1 MKDASGHICAPGD
14 WTVKGVNRRAMLRA
28 ELESFLREKLDAALS
43 VELFDTESSKDVF
56 RAVRGDG
63 GLMFVK
69 VVRSEQAVRLKA
81 LSEKLAQPF
90 VAKVYCVFPW
100 RDGWCVVCMEWQSGR
115 HIPLEDL
122 NEGQLQS
129 LADVHL
135 RLVAALKPEL
145 ELLPPKDYAEVYDTI
160 ADFARRH
167 PLARPLLKPLL
178 SIPPAD
184 RIAPAERLC
193 SIHGDFHYLN
203 YLFEGD
209 EISAVMDFD
218 KVRRD
223 LPAWDIAY
231 NLLRRYYKGRLDAAK
246 TQALDE
252 NVRRL
257 VSLLPYSGQDWKVA
271 LNDIR
276 LLFAARRLKA
286 HPKSFW
292 TAFLVRSRDKALRRV
307 VERVLP

>member
-1 MKDASGHICAPGD
+1 MKDTSGHICAPGD
-14 WTVKGVNRRAMLRA
+14 RTVKGVNRRALLRA

-69 VVRSEQAVRLKA
+69 VVRSEQAARLKE
-81 LSEKLAQPF
+81 LSEGLRLPV
-90 VAKVYCVFPW
+90 VAKVYDIFPW
-100 RDGWCVVCMEWQSGR
+100 RDGWCVVCMEWQIGC

-122 NEGQLQS
+122 NERQLAS

-145 ELLPPKDYAEVYDTI
+145 EKLPPKDYAEVYATI
-160 ADFARRH
+160 EEFARRH
-167 PLARPLLKPLL
+167 PLARPILKPLL

-184 RIAPAERLC
+184 RIAPEGLLRP
-193 SIHGDFHYLN
+193 IHGDFHYLN

-209 EISAVMDFD
+209 GISAVMDFD

-223 LPAWDIAY
+223 LPVWDIAY

-246 TQALDE
+246 TRALDA

-257 VSLLPYSGQDWKVA
+257 VSLLPYSRQEWKIA
-271 LNDIR
+271 LNDVR